1 MNWFTLAFISAVFS
15 AASAISEKKAL
26 FSLSSINF
34 SFIVSVIT
42 LFFSIPFFISI
53 DYSIISITNIL
64 ILFFKTLL
72 GCAAFFCVM
81 QSIKN
86 LEISEALP
94 LLALT
99 PGLVAICGFFFIN
112 DHLKIIEWIGIIL
125 MMVGTYLLELK
136 KSNNNFF
143 TAFKSL
149 FHLSKYSYV
158 LIALILFTITSLID
172 RFLLKDYRLPPY
184 TFMAF
189 QQLFYAI
196 IFTIVILSK
205 NKNIILPFKQIQSDV
220 IIWILLVA
228 IFTVIY
234 RYTQIEATKLAPVAL
249 VISVKRLSVL
259 MAILLGG
266 RLFKEESLF
275 RKAIATIIILIGA
288 TMLMNGE

>member
-1 MNWFTLAFISAVFS
+1 
-15 AASAISEKKAL
+15 
-26 FSLSSINF
+26 
-34 SFIVSVIT
+34 
-42 LFFSIPFFISI
+42 
-53 DYSIISITNIL
+53 
-64 ILFFKTLL
+64 
-72 GCAAFFCVM
+72 M

-99 PGLVAICGFFFIN
+99 PGLVAICGFLFIN
-112 DHLKIIEWIGIIL
+112 DHLQIIEWIGIIL
-125 MMVGTYLLELK
+125 MMTGTYLLELK
-136 KSNNNFF
+136 KNNYNLL
-143 TAFKSL
+143 TPFKSL
-149 FHLSKYSYV
+149 FHLSRYSYV
-158 LIALILFTITSLID
+158 FIALILFTITSLID
-172 RFLLKDYRLPPY
+172 RILLKNYRLPPY

-196 IFTIVILSK
+196 IFTVVILLK
-205 NKNIILPFKQIQSDV
+205 NKKIILPFKKIKSDV
-220 IIWILLVA
+220 IIWILLVS

-266 RLFKEESLF
+266 KLFKEESLF
-275 RKAIATIIILIGA
+275 RKAIAAIIILIGA